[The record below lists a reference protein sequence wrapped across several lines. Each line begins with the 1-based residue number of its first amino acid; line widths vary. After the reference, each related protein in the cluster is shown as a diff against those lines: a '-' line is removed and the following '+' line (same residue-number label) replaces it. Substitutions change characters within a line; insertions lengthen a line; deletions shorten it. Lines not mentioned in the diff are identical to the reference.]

1 MYLGVV
7 VESGP
12 TRALWQD
19 PQHPYTEAL
28 IAAIPHAD
36 GAGHVPEA
44 LPGEVPDP
52 AQPPS
57 GCRFYPRCPSVFDRC
72 PGEVPPRYPVG
83 PGREAA
89 CFLRDPAA
97 QVNPPS
103 RQSTTGGSTP

>member
-7 VESGP
+7 VETAP
-12 TRALWQD
+12 TRPLWAD

-36 GAGHVPEA
+36 GSGFLPEA

-57 GCRFYPRCPSVFDRC
+57 GCRFHPRCPYVFERC
-72 PGEVPPRYPVG
+72 PGEVPPLYALGGTRTS
-83 PGREAA
+83 A
-89 CFLRDPAA
+89 CFLRDTGIVADTE
-97 QVNPPS
+97 S
-103 RQSTTGGSTP
+103 RLTSKETT